1 LAVRFVSPV
10 IPPALFPWK
19 PGWPAR
25 TRQFSRPAR
34 LARLARLDANPG
46 SDRARRDDRDAVH
59 RPKSAAA
66 RVASI
71 PLVVDRTFLC
81 RA

>member
-10 IPPALFPWK
+10 IPFASFARKLE
-19 PGWPAR
+19 WPAQ
-25 TRQFSRPAR
+25 TRQFLRPAQ
-34 LARLARLDANPG
+34 LAPLNANPG
-46 SDRARRDDRDAVH
+46 SGRARRDDRDAVR

-66 RVASI
+66 RLALI
-71 PLVVDRTFLC
+71 PWVVVRTFLR